1 MKLNFLKTVAL
12 SILLL
17 LAAYT
22 GNAFAQHSHDHGSAT
37 AVGAQ
42 DQQDQ
47 KLRDE
52 LKGKNGKQAMALAN
66 TWRQKNLDV
75 TTFVTPDAV
84 HFIFKDGTKINVPLP
99 DDQMVVSIAPY
110 ISNTHKCAT
119 HYMSKCD
126 GELKNVPVKVK
137 AVTADGKTL
146 INKTIKT
153 PPTGFFDLWLPR
165 DQEID
170 ITVSAMGKK
179 AAGKI
184 LTYRDSKT
192 CDTTLKLE

>member
-1 MKLNFLKTVAL
+1 MKSYFLKTVAV
-12 SILLL
+12 SIFFLLVT
-17 LAAYT
+17 YS
-22 GNAFAQHSHDHGSAT
+22 GNAFAQHSHDHVSAT
-37 AVGAQ
+37 AVSAQ
-42 DQQDQ
+42 DQA
-47 KLRDE
+47 LRDE

-66 TWRQKNLDV
+66 AWRQKNLDV

-84 HFIFKDGTKINVPLP
+84 HFKFMDGQSVTVPMP
-99 DDQMVVSIAPY
+99 KDQMVISVAPY
-110 ISNTHKCAT
+110 IQNTHACST

-126 GELKNVPVKVK
+126 GELKNVPIKVR
-137 AVTADGKTL
+137 AVTAGGKTV

-165 DQEID
+165 NQEINV
-170 ITVSAMGKK
+170 TVSAMGKK
-179 AAGKI
+179 ATGKI

>member
-1 MKLNFLKTVAL
+1 VKSYLQKTVAV
-12 SILLL
+12 SILFLL
-17 LAAYT
+17 VTYS

-37 AVGAQ
+37 AVSGQ
-42 DQQDQ
+42 DQQ
-47 KLRDE
+47 LINE
-52 LKGKNGKQAMALAN
+52 LKSKNGKQAMELAN
-66 TWRQKNLDV
+66 QWRQKNIDV

-99 DDQMVVSIAPY
+99 DDEMVVSIAPY
-110 ISNTHKCAT
+110 INSTHKCAT

-126 GELKNVPVKVK
+126 GELKNVPLKVR
-137 AVTADGKTL
+137 AVTAGGKTL

-165 DQEID
+165 DQEIN

-179 AAGKI
+179 ATGKI